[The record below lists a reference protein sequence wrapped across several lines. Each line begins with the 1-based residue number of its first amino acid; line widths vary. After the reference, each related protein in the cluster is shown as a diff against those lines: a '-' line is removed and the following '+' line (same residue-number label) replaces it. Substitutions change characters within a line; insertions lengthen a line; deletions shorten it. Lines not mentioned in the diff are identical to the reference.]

1 MGDIIIVLMLISYV
15 AFWIY
20 YWRYCHKRSK
30 PLTEADI
37 AKLEQM
43 IKDYKE

>member
-1 MGDIIIVLMLISYV
+1 MGDFIIALLLIGYV
-15 AFWIY
+15 ACWIY
-20 YWRYCHKRSK
+20 YWYDRHRRSQ

-37 AKLEQM
+37 VQLEQM